1 MEVIKVACG
10 ELEVDPGERR
20 ALLAGTQLRLTA
32 REYALLVYLATRV
45 NRAVRRSE
53 ILADIWREDDD
64 GSTNVAEVYVRRLR
78 RKFGAHAGMI
88 ETVRGFGYKLRV
100 PHDA

>member
-1 MEVIKVACG
+1 MAVIKVACG
-10 ELEVDPGERR
+10 ELEVHPEERR
-20 ALLAGTQLRLTA
+20 ALLAGTLLRLTA

-45 NRAVRRSE
+45 NRAVHRSA
-53 ILADIWREDDD
+53 ILADIWREEDD
-64 GSTNVAEVYVRRLR
+64 GSTNVAEVYVGRLR

-100 PHDA
+100 PRDA